1 MLNNNSA
8 TSQPQS
14 PTDFFLGEREDSS
27 SSNIEIQSVNNRTCS
42 PKKTFPVFRDN
53 SKRCPDAPAFKVGLL
68 LNNPFSVNRI
78 GLGVLNRETTDCRSL
93 LHIAAREGQSSVVRS
108 LLNADE
114 VNVNEEDTN
123 GQTPLYIAARKGH
136 RKVVELLLNVRG
148 VDVNKYDACGYAPLH
163 IAAREGHSSVVKSLL
178 NADGINVNKEV
189 PNRQLTS
196 LHIAAQKGHW
206 TVVELLMSVCGAN
219 VDYVS
224 LFEEVNSKSVEA
236 MASTGCLDVLRFCF
250 ENGFLQNYS
259 SEVCNAAAKGG
270 QLDCLKFVHSR
281 GCAITAECYEIAKAH
296 SKSHVMEW
304 LIAVGA
310 PGIPISGRQY
320 LRNTLH
326 ILHEFKE
333 HLPAVAFVKLCEQ
346 LKEAYVISKEVD
358 ADILPSYRQYL
369 RNTMRI
375 LDEFKE
381 HLPSVAYVKLCEQL
395 KGAYVKICKD

>member
-1 MLNNNSA
+1 
-8 TSQPQS
+8 
-14 PTDFFLGEREDSS
+14 
-27 SSNIEIQSVNNRTCS
+27 
-42 PKKTFPVFRDN
+42 
-53 SKRCPDAPAFKVGLL
+53 
-68 LNNPFSVNRI
+68 
-78 GLGVLNRETTDCRSL
+78 
-93 LHIAAREGQSSVVRS
+93 
-108 LLNADE
+108 
-114 VNVNEEDTN
+114 
-123 GQTPLYIAARKGH
+123 LYIAARKGH